1 MDWLI
6 WKDEWINEWMDQL
19 RQYFT
24 IAPSLLK
31 ITCLIIFS
39 PRSNVLRLIRLPR
52 AEGMASRRLLLRA
65 STPRLL
71 EAEKRS
77 SGREARRLWSSER
90 ELSEERGEKRE
101 EGRVES
107 WFSDSIRICRFLNI
121 KCKIK
126 FHRKLFYFFYINPF
140 VVNAVLLK
148 LCLQT
153 VSVQVQPVRYQSQ
166 PGLNP
171 ADYNPMNYQ
180 RNYQWARSR

>member
-1 MDWLI
+1 MDWWI

-39 PRSNVLRLIRLPR
+39 PRSRVLRLIRLPR

-126 FHRKLFYFFYINPF
+126 FHRKLLHSF
-140 VVNAVLLK
+140 
-148 LCLQT
+148 T
-153 VSVQVQPVRYQSQ
+153 
-166 PGLNP
+166 
-171 ADYNPMNYQ
+171 
-180 RNYQWARSR
+180 

>member
-1 MDWLI
+1 MF
-6 WKDEWINEWMDQL
+6 KDGRRVGWMNMEGWMEECMNYSTL
-19 RQYFT
+19 YLGQYFT
-24 IAPSLLK
+24 IAPFLLK

-39 PRSNVLRLIRLPR
+39 PRSKVLRLIRLPR

-121 KCKIK
+121 KCKIN
-126 FHRKLFYFFYINPF
+126 FHRKLFYFF
-140 VVNAVLLK
+140 LHK
-148 LCLQT
+148 TLC
-153 VSVQVQPVRYQSQ
+153 SK
-166 PGLNP
+166 
-171 ADYNPMNYQ
+171 
-180 RNYQWARSR
+180 